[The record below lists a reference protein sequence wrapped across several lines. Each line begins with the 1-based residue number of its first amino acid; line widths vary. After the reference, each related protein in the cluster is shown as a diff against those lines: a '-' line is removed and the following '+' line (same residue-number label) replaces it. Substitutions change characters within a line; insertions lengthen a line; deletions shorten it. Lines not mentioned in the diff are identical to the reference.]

1 MKKQL
6 ILSLIALLFLGLL
19 VTECFHRAS
28 DEQLK
33 LFSMNTCKLP
43 CWMGI
48 EPSVTSFSEVI
59 QKLDEAKIMLND
71 EGVSFDYSFMDPDP
85 YEWKKIVSRKSNVY
99 IGFNEAKSVDVI
111 KFYFDGGPKAKDFV
125 TLLGEPEQ
133 IAICLNFLRAVPILV
148 YDGASLHYPARVPYY
163 NFEDET
169 IFYKKPQDQKI
180 DLIVLE
186 KEPRIQSFH
195 FSLKWEDFAQDY
207 TLDLNA
213 ANLNS
218 DCGAV
223 DLPWR
228 D

>member
-1 MKKQL
+1 MKKIFQIV
-6 ILSLIALLFLGLL
+6 ILFIIVSML
-19 VTECFHRAS
+19 VTGCFHRAPE
-28 DEQLK
+28 EQLK

-48 EPSVTSFSEVI
+48 EPSVTNLSETT
-59 QKLDEAKIMLND
+59 QKLDEAKIMLNNV
-71 EGVSFDYSFMDPDP
+71 GVSFDYSFMDPDP
-85 YEWKKIVSRKSNVY
+85 DERIKIISRKSNIY
-99 IGFNEAKSVDVI
+99 IGFNREDVVDRI
-111 KFYFDGGPKAKDFV
+111 SFYFDGGPKAKDFV
-125 TLLGEPEQ
+125 ALLGEPEQ
-133 IAICLNFLRAVPILV
+133 IGICLAFRRAVPILV
-148 YDGASLHYPARVPYY
+148 YDGTSLHYSASVPNY

-169 IFYKKPQDQKI
+169 ILYKEPQDQKI

-186 KEPRIQSFH
+186 KEPRIQSYH

-207 TLDLNA
+207 TLDINA